1 MVVGLEGRKCTVKI
15 LAVIIC
21 FIAAGLSA
29 AQSAAPVQ
37 QPHGL
42 ATLKVTWS
50 RKRNAPHANR
60 PPREEP
66 TEPSVPKRRDDPND
80 NPIDSLRRS
89 SPTPNSSSPGTY
101 FYLYSLKIRNE
112 SGKGVRGVYW
122 DYVASDNESDAELN
136 RRQIINIQE
145 INAGEVATLSAEYP
159 SPPTNIVTAG
169 GLGKDER
176 SPFKSSAD
184 IRCVLYADGTVWQVE
199 GGEKDCAE
207 LRQADARIRKGN
219 RP

>member
-1 MVVGLEGRKCTVKI
+1 MKI

-29 AQSAAPVQ
+29 AQTAAPVQ
-37 QPHGL
+37 QSHGL

-50 RKRNAPHANR
+50 RKRTAPHANR

-66 TEPSVPKRRDDPND
+66 SVSTRRDDPNTD
-80 NPIDSLRRS
+80 PIDSLRGS

-136 RRQIINIQE
+136 RRKIINIQE
-145 INAGEVATLSAEYP
+145 VSAGEVATLSAEYP

-176 SPFKSSAD
+176 SPFKSSAE
-184 IRCVLYADGTVWQVE
+184 IRCVLYVDGTVWQVE
-199 GGEKDCAE
+199 GGDKDCAE
-207 LRQADARIRKGN
+207 LRQADARNRKGN